1 MTLTTR
7 VTELLEAPD
16 ARLITEQAVASMNDE
31 ANRRRAF
38 REWLK
43 DDFKAEFING
53 EVIMYS
59 PVMRRHL
66 NSSGNLTTV

>member
-16 ARLITEQAVASMNDE
+16 ARLITEQAVASLNDE

-43 DDFKAEFING
+43 DDFKARFVNG
-53 EVIMYS
+53 
-59 PVMRRHL
+59 
-66 NSSGNLTTV
+66 